1 MLDIKLHDFSKPVE
15 LTQSDIPTPK
25 KDSVVVKL
33 EATPLLSYTRDYLQ
47 GNLPY
52 AYPPMPF
59 TPGTNAIGVIHEVG
73 EGVVS
78 LKKGQR
84 VVVDCNWEKSEGVAN
99 PERVLIGLTGISANS
114 QPMLEEFPNGT
125 WREYG
130 DFPAQVI
137 MPIEGVDDIP
147 STQLVTLA
155 RFIVPFGGLRRMNLR
170 AGETVVINGASGY
183 FGSAA
188 AMGALAMGANVIM
201 LGRNAEKLQKIADSI
216 APNSKRVSVV
226 GLSDDLEADV
236 AKVRALSSNGVHK
249 ALDMIGQ
256 SNSAHSTMVA
266 LNSLNPN
273 GQLVLMGS
281 MLTPLPVDYNKLLLN
296 NLEIK
301 GNFMYTRDDYLAL
314 VDMVKAGLIDLNKV
328 EVTSFGLDE
337 IEQGIESAKSN
348 PMLSNTV
355 LKLG

>member
-1 MLDIKLHDFSKPVE
+1 MYEKYDQAAVDRGVEQYDQQLREWWDAQQLNNMRSYAEETAAFYHNVYFPEVAKTMQQQVSNSVTSNQEIAMLDIKLHDFSKPVE

-188 AMGALAMGANVIM
+188 AMGLW
-201 LGRNAEKLQKIADSI
+201 LW
-216 APNSKRVSVV
+216 
-226 GLSDDLEADV
+226 
-236 AKVRALSSNGVHK
+236 
-249 ALDMIGQ
+249 
-256 SNSAHSTMVA
+256 
-266 LNSLNPN
+266 
-273 GQLVLMGS
+273 
-281 MLTPLPVDYNKLLLN
+281 
-296 NLEIK
+296 
-301 GNFMYTRDDYLAL
+301 
-314 VDMVKAGLIDLNKV
+314 
-328 EVTSFGLDE
+328 
-337 IEQGIESAKSN
+337 EQ
-348 PMLSNTV
+348 T
-355 LKLG
+355 